1 MTTGNVRYWRCP
13 PLKFICTGIVSTKLK
28 CNTTLLTLLLS
39 QLKPDKVNGG
49 LTAKIFRRFPPMDP
63 PKYSIN
69 PTLKID
75 PISPTETVDYA
86 STEVADFVLDKWNAF
101 ETK

>member
-1 MTTGNVRYWRCP
+1 
-13 PLKFICTGIVSTKLK
+13 
-28 CNTTLLTLLLS
+28 
-39 QLKPDKVNGG
+39 
-49 LTAKIFRRFPPMDP
+49 MDP

>member
-1 MTTGNVRYWRCP
+1 MTPN
-13 PLKFICTGIVSTKLK
+13 S
-28 CNTTLLTLLLS
+28 LLNIYFS
-39 QLKPDKVNGG
+39 QFKPDKVNGG
-49 LTAKIFRRFPPMDP
+49 LTARIFRRFPPMDP

-86 STEVADFVLDKWNAF
+86 STEVADFVTTRGNKSV
-101 ETK
+101 